1 MLGATSGASL
11 VGNMLEDRGMKS
23 EIPELETEIPGL
35 GVNLA
40 REGTTRADEGTIK
53 AGLDFQFFLILNF
66 EIQRCYQNRPKFN
79 DFYSNIIYLKKRMG
93 HM

>member
-40 REGTTRADEGTIK
+40 REGTTRAD
-53 AGLDFQFFLILNF
+53 
-66 EIQRCYQNRPKFN
+66 
-79 DFYSNIIYLKKRMG
+79 
-93 HM
+93 